1 MGLLRR
7 AEPDG
12 YEDFVAARYREIVRF
27 GALLTGDT
35 RLGEDLAQEGLIAAY
50 RSWHRLGVPEGRPE
64 AYVRQVMVRTAMR
77 ARRRRWRGEVPTGEL
92 PDAPGGGFADQS
104 DLSVQVFAGLRRLPA
119 DQRVVLILRF
129 WTDASEAEVA
139 QLLGIA
145 VGTVKSRTSRA
156 LASLRAHGLFVE
168 SAKETP

>member
-27 GALLTGDT
+27 GALLTGDAL
-35 RLGEDLAQEGLIAAY
+35 LGEDLAQEGLIAAY
-50 RSWHRLGVPEGRPE
+50 RSWRRLGVPEGRPE

-92 PDAPGGGFADQS
+92 PDASGGGFTDQS
-104 DLSVQVFAGLRRLPA
+104 DLSMQVFAGLRRLPA
-119 DQRVVLILRF
+119 DQRVVLVLRF
-129 WTDASEAEVA
+129 WADASEAEAA